1 MDTNLIEKRIA
12 SKQLFSGR
20 MLKLRQDE
28 VELPNGTHA
37 QREIIE
43 HPGAVAI
50 VPLLNQQVVLVRQYR
65 YATEKIL
72 LEIPAGKLNPNENP
86 DECAVRELEEETG
99 YKAKTLRKLSSV
111 YTTPGFTNEV
121 IHIYLAQDLIETCPK
136 PDEDEFIDRE
146 IYTYSQLSKLVNTGE
161 IIDAKTLLGLFLA
174 GILK

>member
-1 MDTNLIEKRIA
+1 MDTNLIEKRIS

-86 DECAVRELEEETG
+86 DECAARELEEETG

-121 IHIYLAQDLIETCPK
+121 IHIYLAQNLIKTCPK

-146 IYTYSQLSKLVNTGE
+146 IYTYSQLNKLVNTGE
-161 IIDAKTLLGLFLA
+161 IVDAKTLLGLFLA
-174 GILK
+174 GVVK